1 MGDIWEQIR
10 SASQVL
16 AAFIRTHGRILDD
29 EPLRTLMGEVE
40 AVVNSRHATVDAIID
55 ADSQI
60 PISPSNTSTMRSNVL
75 IPPPGNFKRPD
86 LYSRSRWC
94 QVLKEFWSRWRKG
107 ILVTLQYR
115 TKQKGTSRNFQIGNV
130 VLLQD
135 NQVPNQYPM
144 T

>member
-60 PISPSNTSTMRSNVL
+60 PISPSNTSTMR
-75 IPPPGNFKRPD
+75 
-86 LYSRSRWC
+86 
-94 QVLKEFWSRWRKG
+94 
-107 ILVTLQYR
+107 
-115 TKQKGTSRNFQIGNV
+115 
-130 VLLQD
+130 
-135 NQVPNQYPM
+135 
-144 T
+144 